1 MAEEDLVTGSYFHV
15 GGQLFFEGYWDSM
28 KIQPN
33 EYSTIQIKNSQIYE
47 FFFIN
52 YYILL

>member
-33 EYSTIQIKNSQIYE
+33 EYST
-47 FFFIN
+47 FFSLIIIF
-52 YYILL
+52 YYNNM